1 MLTIYLLLCS
11 SKTGLFCDV
20 NSLRRLPNVIFFRIT
35 RDSVK
40 SAFKLGIEATQIL
53 RWMKM
58 HAHPRLRTG
67 DDQLIPSNVE
77 DQIILWDRERKR
89 VQMQEVYMLQ
99 CNGGKEYDAVR
110 QYALDHD
117 AFGWGCANR
126 RQVLI
131 QYEKAEL
138 VLSFTRRWR
147 ARAARRQEAID
158 SAVY

>member
-1 MLTIYLLLCS
+1 M
-11 SKTGLFCDV
+11 K
-20 NSLRRLPNVIFFRIT
+20 N
-35 RDSVK
+35 
-40 SAFKLGIEATQIL
+40 AFKLGIEAGQIL

-99 CNGGKEYDAVR
+99 CNSGNEYHAVR
-110 QYALDHD
+110 QYALDQD

-126 RQVLI
+126 RQILI

-138 VLSFTRRWR
+138 IISFTRRWR

-158 SAVY
+158 SGTVY

>member
-1 MLTIYLLLCS
+1 M
-11 SKTGLFCDV
+11 K
-20 NSLRRLPNVIFFRIT
+20 N
-35 RDSVK
+35 
-40 SAFKLGIEATQIL
+40 AFKLGIEASQIL

-99 CNGGKEYDAVR
+99 CNSGNEYEAVR
-110 QYALDHD
+110 QYALEKD

-126 RQVLI
+126 RQILI

-138 VLSFTRRWR
+138 IISFTRSWR

-158 SAVY
+158 SGTVY